1 MAQIP
6 IEILTAGDQP
16 DDHLERAITAANTL
30 QSEFSYSLFPEEA
43 QADFRAFVVGHIK
56 DDDALD
62 RIDEARKRPRS
73 TASRAPSI
81 TGSALRAPNNASTIR
96 TGL

>member
-6 IEILTAGDQP
+6 IEILTAGDLP

-62 RIDEARKRPRS
+62 RIDEARKRE
-73 TASRAPSI
+73 
-81 TGSALRAPNNASTIR
+81 G
-96 TGL
+96 G